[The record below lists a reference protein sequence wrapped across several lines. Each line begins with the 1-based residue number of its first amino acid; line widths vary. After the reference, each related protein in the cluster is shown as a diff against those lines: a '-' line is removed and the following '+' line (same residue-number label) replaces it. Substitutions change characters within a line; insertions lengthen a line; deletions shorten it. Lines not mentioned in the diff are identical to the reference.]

1 MRLGFILPT
10 WETEG
15 VLDFAGCFD
24 AILRGDLLRGIARL
38 NREAMKQSPS
48 ISANMTSHS
57 NTTVKTANTCGN
69 SSCNTRFF

>member
-38 NREAMKQSPS
+38 IREAMNQ
-48 ISANMTSHS
+48 
-57 NTTVKTANTCGN
+57 
-69 SSCNTRFF
+69 